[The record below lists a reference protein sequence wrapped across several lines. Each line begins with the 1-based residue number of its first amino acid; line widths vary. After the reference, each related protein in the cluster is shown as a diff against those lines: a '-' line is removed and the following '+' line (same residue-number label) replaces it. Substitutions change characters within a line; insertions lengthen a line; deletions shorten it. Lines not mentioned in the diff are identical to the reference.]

1 MLTSAFWAI
10 LVAVLGVAVWE
21 VVVRKSVLIDNFS
34 AEEEQ
39 VVIQHTTL
47 PASAPRSKLASANHT
62 SFPLRSDGVLF
73 ISHASSGP
81 AREAALLLPRF
92 GFHVLIG
99 VKDKTERRSF
109 LYSMRKGVEL
119 IDFDMADPSTYPNL
133 IYRLRHIRRDL
144 DRPVAGLVLNLAG
157 QRFYSWPPFE
167 YIGFTQAM
175 HRFSASECDACEG
188 RCGCRFFGRATQSF
202 GQIPFPNRAGT
213 MVLIWLQNCV
223 DLSLRLFRLCQAFL
237 ELNMYQVFE
246 DKKQQNAKLAQLTEF
261 AANDT
266 KPINPSGSQK
276 SYPWNAQGLRLV
288 TLTHEFDGGEAS
300 ETMYDVPLSLKEFE
314 LLF

>member
-21 VVVRKSVLIDNFS
+21 VVVRKSVLIDDFS
-34 AEEEQ
+34 TDKEQQ
-39 VVIQHTTL
+39 VVIQHTTP

-99 VKDKTERRSF
+99 VKDKAERRSF

-144 DRPVAGLVLNLAG
+144 DRPVVGLVLNLAG
-157 QRFYSWPPFE
+157 QRFYSWSSFE

-175 HRFSASECDACEG
+175 HRFSASECDAREG
-188 RCGCRFFGRATQSF
+188 RCGCCFFGRATQSF
-202 GQIPFPNRAGT
+202 GEIPFPNRAGT
-213 MVLIWLQNCV
+213 FGFQSV
-223 DLSLRLFRLCQAFL
+223 
-237 ELNMYQVFE
+237 
-246 DKKQQNAKLAQLTEF
+246 
-261 AANDT
+261 
-266 KPINPSGSQK
+266 
-276 SYPWNAQGLRLV
+276 
-288 TLTHEFDGGEAS
+288 
-300 ETMYDVPLSLKEFE
+300 
-314 LLF
+314 